1 VLVYILLNI
10 IVKGKR
16 TILVPQEI
24 NSIAFAIV
32 ITQRLENINNLALA
46 ILVGPVILKLSKVV
60 VRIFIIILVSDF

>member
-1 VLVYILLNI
+1 MLVYILLNI

-46 ILVGPVILKLSKVV
+46 ILVGPVILKLS
-60 VRIFIIILVSDF
+60 